1 MTPMEFAQRCA
12 RIASRASAW
21 AADVLDTNT
30 GQPARREDVE
40 RFIREMRER
49 LNYIEEKLNG

>member
-1 MTPMEFAQRCA
+1 MTPIEFAQRCA

-21 AADVLDTNT
+21 AGDVLDTST
-30 GQPARREDVE
+30 EKPARREDVE
-40 RFIREMRER
+40 RFITEMRER